1 MEQSVAALQS
11 PPPSTPD
18 YRALTPPTPRAERL
32 AVLWTLLTLAIA
44 LFLGWA
50 LMLAVTT
57 RTATFSDDQ
66 ISLQYPAQWTAGAD
80 DEGNAVLRNLTS
92 ASLRFEER
100 VTVVHAEAPSS
111 GLPAASPLAEAATA
125 WTLSRSQLLPSF
137 RNLAT
142 ADGLTVAGQPAM
154 RVDYAYVADPTAALG
169 RPGVPVVVRGSDY
182 LFLVGDQMHVISG
195 QSAEANWSTFE
206 KTLAKIVAS
215 VRLNPAPAP

>member
-1 MEQSVAALQS
+1 MEQDATALQRLTQ
-11 PPPSTPD
+11 PTLD

-32 AVLWTLLTLAIA
+32 AVLWTLLTLALA

-50 LMLAVTT
+50 LMLAVNS
-57 RTATFSDDQ
+57 RTATFSDPQ
-66 ISLQYPAQWTAGAD
+66 LSLQYPAGWAAGTD
-80 DEGNAVLRNLTS
+80 DEGNAVFRNLGS
-92 ASLRFEER
+92 ESLRFHER
-100 VTVVHAEAPSS
+100 ITVIHAEAPSS

-125 WTLSRSQLLPSF
+125 WTLSRSQALSSF

-142 ADGLTVAGQPAM
+142 VDGLTVADQPAI

-182 LFLVGDQMHVISG
+182 LFLVGNQMHVISG
-195 QSAEANWSTFE
+195 QATEADWSAFE
-206 KTLAKIVAS
+206 KTLAKVVAS